1 MKRIIILLSLLATF
15 GSCTKENIV
24 FSEIAEDETSSNAI
38 QFFNSPEALWES
50 ISKGEDDC
58 ITTKAARGTSFSN
71 LFTSL
76 TEVDIESDPI
86 LSYEAKKRFFE
97 GKETIY
103 KALGYD
109 ELVPNENFAR
119 LLNTHGEFRV
129 GDFVY
134 KVSPR
139 GTYFFPESGLEQFEA
154 NYAAYENME
163 GELVKEK
170 TYLIAPSVYR
180 YDTFAGVVEEEMM
193 PETKV
198 NPIPYYNWS
207 QAETHQG
214 SANEVFENQIFYKE
228 FQWNVRMKTRV
239 YNHDYVVYQERG
251 AYVKT
256 QNKTWIGWWA
266 DKTATGL
273 GLGWNNIIMTKPY
286 NGLNGPILSVSP
298 TFYGISN
305 EQFNGSTVSVYTI
318 FAYSIPEA
326 DYPQIVSG
334 NIDSLR
340 SFLLNRTGLDI
351 IGHDAVRLI
360 GPEVVQTIFPA
371 DYRIGQNID
380 EIKIIFSDNVMAPSY
395 KFAAGQFFYVGQ
407 DNDLLVTMRV
417 GTSF

>member
-1 MKRIIILLSLLATF
+1 MKQIITILSLLAVL
-15 GSCTKENIV
+15 GACTKEIPEKA
-24 FSEIAEDETSSNAI
+24 FSNENESSSIAILSFD
-38 QFFNSPEALWES
+38 SPEELWNS
-50 ISKGEDDC
+50 INEGETNRINTKGAEG
-58 ITTKAARGTSFSN
+58 ASFSN
-71 LFTSL
+71 LFMSL
-76 TEVDIESDPI
+76 ADVDLESDPI
-86 LSYEAKKRFFE
+86 LSYEASKRFFG
-97 GKETIY
+97 GKETVY
-103 KALGYD
+103 RALGYD

-119 LLNTHGEFRV
+119 LLNVHGEFRV
-129 GDFVY
+129 GDLIY

-139 GTYFFPESGLEQFEA
+139 GTYYFPETELEQFEA
-154 NYAAYENME
+154 NYASYEESE

-170 TYLIAPSVYR
+170 TYLIAPSIYR
-180 YDTFAGVVEEEMM
+180 YDTFAGMVDGETT

-198 NPIPYYNWS
+198 NPLSYYNWP

-286 NGLNGPILSVSP
+286 NGLNGPILSMSP

-305 EQFNGSTVSVYTI
+305 EQFDGSTISVYTI
-318 FAYSIPEA
+318 FAYSLPET

-334 NIDSLR
+334 NLDTLR
-340 SFLLNRTGLDI
+340 SLLLYRTGFDI

-360 GPEVVQTIFPA
+360 GPEVVQMILPPKE
-371 DYRIGQNID
+371 IIKHNID
-380 EIKIIFSDNVMAPSY
+380 EIKAVFSNNVMAPSY

-407 DNDLLVTMRV
+407 DNDLEETMRV

>member
-1 MKRIIILLSLLATF
+1 MKQIITILSLLAVL
-15 GSCTKENIV
+15 GACTKEIPEKA
-24 FSEIAEDETSSNAI
+24 FSIENESSFIAILSFD
-38 QFFNSPEALWES
+38 SPEELWNS
-50 ISKGEDDC
+50 INEGETNRINTKGAEG
-58 ITTKAARGTSFSN
+58 ASFSN

-129 GDFVY
+129 DDFVY

>member
-1 MKRIIILLSLLATF
+1 MKQIITILSLLAVL
-15 GSCTKENIV
+15 GACTKEIPEKA
-24 FSEIAEDETSSNAI
+24 FSNENESSSIAILSFD
-38 QFFNSPEALWES
+38 SPEELWNS
-50 ISKGEDDC
+50 INEGETNRINTKGAEG
-58 ITTKAARGTSFSN
+58 ASFSN